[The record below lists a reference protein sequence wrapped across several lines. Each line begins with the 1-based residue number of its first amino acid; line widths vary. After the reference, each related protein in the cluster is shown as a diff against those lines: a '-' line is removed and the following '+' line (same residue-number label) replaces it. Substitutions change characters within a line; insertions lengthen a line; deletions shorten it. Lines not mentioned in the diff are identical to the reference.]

1 MKMKLSK
8 IALAMAAIGVT
19 PAAFALT
26 PAQIAAGPTTYVW
39 LSGNSAPSNGVFRSV
54 MSLCNGLAGNAGT
67 ADAHMYLESTGLEPG
82 KSSGDRVAYACTM
95 SSAAGSLAG
104 KKVVVYHTVEN
115 GSFNAY
121 APHLSM
127 AGEPNPNGYLQG
139 NLKRVNDLAGQ
150 GAGGKCAAGTAATT
164 SVTLN
169 GVAYNIGRYNNC
181 DLVTKN
187 FSPSVKGDAAG
198 QPGQSYPDGGFS
210 DTEYLLNKQNL
221 EIGTALSAIGSEVA
235 TNIGQAFGVAVS
247 YPLYFRLQQNDV
259 NPPAGTPFAGH
270 PSLPSSCT
278 TGFSAASP
286 NLTAA
291 CQPNLAAQR
300 YTATAAVASI
310 GGVDGS
316 TFGGT
321 AGSVVNLVRRVPT
334 SGTQSA
340 SNARFLAKPCATGL
354 SQGALEPARAT
365 DSTGTVIVTEQS
377 STGGVKTALNAA
389 SVAGQFGLG
398 VVSMENTPGGAAAND
413 RWAFVKLNRVSPDQ
427 FPDSILDPQQRV
439 QALDGTYDFWYEMVA
454 FTAGGAKSPAS
465 AAGAALIAAVTT
477 SLGNHDLK
485 GIFATPLAGTSGP
498 TSLGARFGN
507 SCQPAFQ

>member
-1 MKMKLSK
+1 MKLSK
-8 IALAMAAIGVT
+8 IALAVAAIGTT

-67 ADAHMYLESTGLEPG
+67 NDAHMYLESTGTEPG

-121 APHLSM
+121 APHLSI

-150 GAGGKCAAGTAATT
+150 GGGGKCAAGGAATT

-181 DLVTKN
+181 DLVTKT
-187 FSPSVKGDAAG
+187 FSPSLKGDAQGLA
-198 QPGQSYPDGGFS
+198 GQSYPDGGFS

-221 EIGTALSAIGSEVA
+221 EIGTALSTIGSEVA

-259 NPPAGTPFAGH
+259 ALGMLSAAT
-270 PSLPSSCT
+270 CT

-286 NLTAA
+286 NLTLA
-291 CQPNLAAQR
+291 CQPNLPAQR

-321 AGSVVNLVRRVPT
+321 AGTVVNLVRRVPT

-340 SNARFLAKPCATGL
+340 SNARFLGKPCATGL
-354 SQGALEPARAT
+354 SQGALEPARAS
-365 DSTGTVIVTEQS
+365 DSTGTVTVTEQS

-389 SVAGQFGLG
+389 TLAGQFALG
-398 VVSMENTPGGAAAND
+398 VVSMENTPAPTASTD
-413 RWAFVKLNRVSPDQ
+413 RWAFVKLNRVSPNTDA
-427 FPDSILDPQQRV
+427 QQRAE
-439 QALDGTYDFWYEMVA
+439 ALDGTYDFWYEMVA
-454 FTAGGAKSPAS
+454 FTAGGASPAS
-465 AAGAALIAAVTT
+465 AAGAALITAVTS

-498 TSLGARFGN
+498 TSKGARFGN